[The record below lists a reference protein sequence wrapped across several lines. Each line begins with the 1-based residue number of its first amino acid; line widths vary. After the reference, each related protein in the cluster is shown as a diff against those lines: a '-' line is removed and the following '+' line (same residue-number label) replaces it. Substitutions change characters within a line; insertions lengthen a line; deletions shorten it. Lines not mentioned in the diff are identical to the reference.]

1 MSEDLV
7 LVDRSRRHVSVITLN
22 RPGKRNALSIPLLH
36 AFCGALDEIHGDPD
50 QRVIILTGAGPSFCA
65 GLDLTEALDPDKS
78 RESGDLVRQG
88 LRRLME
94 SPLVTIAAARG
105 AAIAG
110 GAGYMLA
117 CDLAVVSE
125 DFRTGFTEVRLGLVA
140 GLVMTFLR
148 RKVGEVRAR
157 EMLLLGDLIGA
168 EEALSWGMVNRVV
181 PPAALMDT
189 AHELA
194 GQALK
199 GAKGAQALTK
209 TLFDSLYHIPVAE
222 HLDLAEKLH
231 REMRTT
237 DEAQEGLAA
246 FREKRV
252 PNWDP
257 EYESG
262 TPDTV

>member
-1 MSEDLV
+1 
-7 LVDRSRRHVSVITLN
+7 
-22 RPGKRNALSIPLLH
+22 
-36 AFCGALDEIHGDPD
+36 
-50 QRVIILTGAGPSFCA
+50 
-65 GLDLTEALDPDKS
+65 
-78 RESGDLVRQG
+78 
-88 LRRLME
+88 ME

-110 GAGYMLA
+110 GAGYLLA

-157 EMLLLGDLIGA
+157 ELLLLGDLIGA
-168 EEALSWGMVNRVV
+168 EDAQSWGMVNRVV
-181 PPAALMDT
+181 PSAEIMNV

-199 GAKGAQALTK
+199 GAKGALTLTK
-209 TLFDSLYHIPVAE
+209 TLFDSLYHLPVNE
-222 HLDLAEKLH
+222 HLDHAEEIH
-231 REMRTT
+231 QEMRAT
-237 DEAQEGLAA
+237 DEAREGLAA
-246 FREKRV
+246 FREMRV

-257 EYESG
+257 DYESG
-262 TPDTV
+262 PADGA

>member
-1 MSEDLV
+1 
-7 LVDRSRRHVSVITLN
+7 
-22 RPGKRNALSIPLLH
+22 
-36 AFCGALDEIHGDPD
+36 
-50 QRVIILTGAGPSFCA
+50 
-65 GLDLTEALDPDKS
+65 
-78 RESGDLVRQG
+78 
-88 LRRLME
+88 
-94 SPLVTIAAARG
+94 
-105 AAIAG
+105 
-110 GAGYMLA
+110 MLA

-148 RKVGEVRAR
+148 RKVGEPRAR

-168 EEALSWGMVNRVV
+168 EEALSWGMVNRVA
-181 PPAALMDT
+181 PTGEIMTA

-209 TLFDSLYHIPVAE
+209 TLFDSLYHLPVNE
-222 HLDLAEKLH
+222 HLAHAGALH
-231 REMRTT
+231 REMRATG
-237 DEAQEGLAA
+237 EAKEGLAA

-257 EYESG
+257 EYE
-262 TPDTV
+262 